1 MSEKFDNLY
10 NELKS
15 RHSISLYRNR
25 VMFYND
31 GAGEI
36 QFWNLEDAAE
46 DTLLLKN
53 KGVQVFF
60 DSWKFEEDG
69 TLHVLRNEVEI
80 AVFKLPTDTRIA
92 VNHNY
97 FYIEEFA
104 VEMSAALQQALP
116 QKGDWA
122 DCSAETVENGLKHNL
137 GKLKKKTGIEE
148 FRKSCIDLANYA
160 AMAYYLVDTWREN
173 ERKDGSNS

>member
-15 RHSISLYRNR
+15 RHLISLYYDR

-31 GAGEI
+31 GTGEI
-36 QFWNLEDAAE
+36 QFWKLDANSDRNLI
-46 DTLLLKN
+46 LKN
-53 KGVQVFF
+53 KGVMVFF
-60 DSWKFEEDG
+60 NSWTFEEERRL
-69 TLHVLRNEVEI
+69 LHVFLNEAEVATFKFPSEAKI
-80 AVFKLPTDTRIA
+80 AN
-92 VNHNY
+92 NHNH

-104 VEMSAALQQALP
+104 AEMSAALQQALP

-137 GKLKKKTGIEE
+137 GKLKKGTESEE
-148 FRKSCIDLANYA
+148 FRKSCVDLANFA

-173 ERKDGSNS
+173 A